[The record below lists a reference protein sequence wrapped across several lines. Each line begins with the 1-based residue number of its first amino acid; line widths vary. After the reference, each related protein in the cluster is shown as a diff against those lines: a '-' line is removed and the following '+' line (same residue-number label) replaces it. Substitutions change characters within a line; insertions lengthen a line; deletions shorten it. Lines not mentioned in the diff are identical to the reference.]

1 MIRSLFTKSLRRVCS
16 SVVLAG
22 LGVLGGAAPALAAVF
37 TVVNTNDAG
46 PGSLRD
52 AITQANSVTNP
63 IADTIEFTVTGVIRL
78 ESSLPSLAQD
88 VTITGPGA
96 TNLVISGQQAHSI
109 LAVDVNITPVLSG
122 LTFADGLGA
131 TGGGAIV
138 NDGILTLQS
147 CIFTNN
153 TATNIGGAILN
164 RGTLTLDVCTL
175 VSNRVVGVPG
185 ASVSDTNGTGKSGF
199 NALGGAL
206 YVEGGNVRLTNCT
219 FSGNEVIGGKGGD
232 NALQG
237 GGGTGGGGWGGAV
250 YFLNGS
256 LVMVN
261 CTLTENR
268 ARGGAGGTVV
278 GDLGP
283 PGPDG
288 FGVAGGFF
296 TSPALA
302 NASLLNTII
311 AGNSCSTNPASPYR
325 PDVRGYLVSMGG
337 NLVQDTNGL
346 ATALLTNDLVNV
358 SPLLGPLSDN
368 GGPIP
373 TCAFATNSPAL
384 DAGVAAGAAA
394 LDARGVL
401 RPQGL
406 GVDIGAYEW
415 GNQAITFPAIP
426 GTNYGVAPFDLNVSS
441 SSGLPVT
448 LAVLSGPARM
458 SLTNNRQLIITGA
471 GTVVVAAFQAGNAV
485 YIPAPTLTNS
495 FVVAKAS
502 LIVSAQAGASRPY
515 GATNPPFSA
524 TVSGAVNGDV
534 FTAVSVS
541 TASVTTPAGTYP
553 PPSVYALTPVLSD
566 PGYRLTNYTVVTN
579 RSTLTISKTTTPLIV
594 SADSASR
601 PYGQANPM
609 FSGTISNLLN
619 NDAITAIY
627 VSAAITNTPVSTN
640 GPTTANAI
648 YPVLSDPNGCLAN
661 YTLVTNAGTL
671 TITQAVAPIIVT
683 ATNASRRF
691 AQPNPVFTGTLSNVL
706 CGDRITATFS
716 SAATLTTP
724 AGVYAP
730 PSPNAI
736 TPHLS
741 DPDGRLGNYN
751 VTAIGG
757 TLTIAPVN
765 PPTVRIIS
773 PTNGSVF
780 LVGMDILLMAEV
792 VDTNGVIASV
802 NFYDWNTNLGTPISA
817 PPLYSLTVSNLTAGA
832 HRFAVE
838 VVDIIGRTNRSANVD
853 VNILTSLPCSASAI
867 DTNSLEVWQ
876 TGLYF
881 QDFWVTNPTPVT
893 LRGVRVEVLGLTNA
907 WLWNATG
914 TNSGG
919 YVPYVQFNGPIIG
932 GQTQKLRL
940 EYYVPDGSV
949 PSPTFNVL
957 WLSSDNPTNAAGTSV
972 PIGRI
977 SPFVNGAMLLDF
989 TTIANRQYYIQY
1001 STDLVTWNTSLPAVI
1016 GRGGV
1021 QQWMDY
1027 GPPLTLT
1034 PPADTPHRFYR
1045 LRLLPS
1051 N

>member
-1 MIRSLFTKSLRRVCS
+1 MMKSVIPKSLRCVCS
-16 SVVLAG
+16 SVVFAG
-22 LGVLGGAAPALAAVF
+22 LGLLGGVSLAPAAVF
-37 TVVNTNDAG
+37 TVVNTDDAG

-52 AITQANSVTNP
+52 AITQANSGSGG
-63 IADTIEFTVTGVIRL
+63 DTITFTTNGVIRL
-78 ESSLPSLAQD
+78 NSSLPSLAQD

-96 TNLVISGQQAHSI
+96 TNLVINGQQAHSI
-109 LAVDVNITPVLSG
+109 LAVEVNVQSLLSG

-131 TGGGAIV
+131 TGGGAAV
-138 NDGILTLQS
+138 NDGRLTLRG
-147 CIFTNN
+147 CIFANN
-153 TATNIGGAILN
+153 AATNGGGAILN
-164 RGTLTLDVCTL
+164 RGGLTIEACNF
-175 VSNRVVGVPG
+175 VSNRVVGLPG
-185 ASVSDTNGTGKSGF
+185 VSVASTNIPAGTGNNGQ
-199 NALGGAL
+199 GGAL
-206 YVEGGNVRLTNCT
+206 FSISGLVYLTNCT

-232 NALQG
+232 NEREG
-237 GGGTGGGGWGGAV
+237 GGGTGGGGFGGAIC
-250 YFLNGS
+250 FEKGGLI
-256 LVMVN
+256 MVN
-261 CTLTENR
+261 CTLTGNL
-268 ARGGAGGTVV
+268 ARGGAGGTVL

-296 TSPALA
+296 SKYVPA
-302 NASLLNTII
+302 NANLLNTII
-311 AGNSCSTNPASPYR
+311 AGNSCSTNPAALYR
-325 PDVRGYLVSMGG
+325 PDVRGYLVSLGG

-346 ATALLTNDLVNV
+346 STALLTNDIVNV
-358 SPLLGPLSDN
+358 SPLLAPLGDN

-373 TCAFATNSPAL
+373 THAFATNSPAL
-384 DAGVAAGAAA
+384 DAGVAEGAAL
-394 LDARGVL
+394 LDARGVI

-426 GTNYGVAPFDLNVSS
+426 GTNYGAAPFDLNASS
-441 SSGLPVT
+441 SSRLPVT
-448 LAVLSGPARM
+448 LTVLSGPAQL
-458 SLTNNRQLIITGA
+458 SPTNNRQLIITGA
-471 GTVVVAAFQAGNAV
+471 GTVVVAAFQAGNV
-485 YIPAPTLTNS
+485 LYNPAPSVTNS
-495 FVVAKAS
+495 CVVAKAP
-502 LIVSAQAGASRPY
+502 LTASAQTNASRPY
-515 GATNPPFSA
+515 GAANPAFTG
-524 TVSGAVNGDV
+524 TVTGQVNGDV
-534 FTAVSVS
+534 FTAISVSV
-541 TASVTTPAGTYP
+541 ASATTPAGTYA

-566 PGYRLTNYTVVTN
+566 PGYRLTNYTVFTN
-579 RSTLTISKTTTPLIV
+579 LGTLTISKTTTPLIV
-594 SADSASR
+594 SANSASR
-601 PYGQANPM
+601 PYGQANPT

-619 NDAITAIY
+619 GDAITASFISTA
-627 VSAAITNTPVSTN
+627 VTNTPAGTY
-640 GPTTANAI
+640 GPTTAKAI
-648 YPVLSDPNGCLAN
+648 FPVLNDPNGRLAN
-661 YTLVTNAGTL
+661 YTVVTNLGTL
-671 TITQAVAPIIVT
+671 TITKATAPIIVT
-683 ATNASRRF
+683 ANNASRRF

-736 TPHLS
+736 TPYLS
-741 DPDGRLGNYN
+741 DPDGRLVNYT
-751 VTAIGG
+751 VTATGG
-757 TLTIAPVN
+757 TLTIAPFN
-765 PPTVRIIS
+765 PPSVRIIS

-802 NFYDWNTNLGTPISA
+802 NFFDWNTSLGAPISA

-832 HRFAVE
+832 HRFSVE

-853 VNILTSLPCSASAI
+853 VNILTSLPYSVGPI

-881 QDFWVTNPTPVT
+881 QDLWITNPTPVT
-893 LRGVRVEVLGLTNA
+893 LRGVRVEVRGLTNA

-914 TNSGG
+914 TNAGG
-919 YVPYVQFNGPIIG
+919 YVPYVQFNGPISG
-932 GQTQKLRL
+932 GQAQKLRFD
-940 EYYVPDGSV
+940 YYVPDGSV
-949 PSPTFNVL
+949 PSPAFNVL
-957 WLSSDNPTNAAGTSV
+957 WLSSDNPTNAAGTLV

-977 SPFVNGAMLLDF
+977 LPFANGTMLLNF
-989 TTIANRQYYIQY
+989 TTVANQQYYIQY
-1001 STDLVTWNTSLPAVI
+1001 SSDMVTWNTSLPAVI

-1034 PPADTPHRFYR
+1034 HPANTPHRFYR